1 MHNITLITIFLHIA
15 YLFHLYMYNIV
26 QTIIKDPINNVIS
39 IPVIINSVGEV
50 ISLLMLVVAVG
61 VMIEELFKGDIIT
74 VENITELAD
83 TSVIDVLDC
92 VVGST

>member
-1 MHNITLITIFLHIA
+1 MLITIFLHIA
-15 YLFHLYMYNIV
+15 YLFHLYKYNIV
-26 QTIIKDPINNVIS
+26 QKIIKDPINNVIS

-50 ISLLMLVVAVG
+50 ISLLMLVVALG

-83 TSVIDVLDC
+83 ASVLDVLDC

>member
-1 MHNITLITIFLHIA
+1 MIIMLITIFLHIA

-26 QTIIKDPINNVIS
+26 QKIIKDPINNVTS

-83 TSVIDVLDC
+83 ASVLDVLEC